1 MPNQISSAVDKTLL
15 ERITADNDFIKYY
28 ISNVEFA
35 NKIIETNS
43 GNLFQ
48 KFLQKTITTE
58 EEVLFL
64 KQLNLNSKKE
74 FNDIAANLR
83 TQVIA
88 FATKFPELR
97 KLSEKEQKELLVN
110 AFKNLSTD
118 NSISI
123 KFVKA
128 RYITPEQCFWTWM
141 ACNSACFIACSGTEG
156 NQCYWE
162 CSAYCAALYGFCW
175 AISE

>member
-1 MPNQISSAVDKTLL
+1 MPNRINSTVDKTLL

-74 FNDIAANLR
+74 FNDIA
-83 TQVIA
+83 V
-88 FATKFPELR
+88 
-97 KLSEKEQKELLVN
+97 
-110 AFKNLSTD
+110 NLSTD

-141 ACNSACFIACSGTEG
+141 ACNTACFIACSGTEG

-175 AISE
+175 AISQ

>member
-1 MPNQISSAVDKTLL
+1 MPNRISSAVDKTLL

-64 KQLNLNSKKE
+64 KQLNLNSKK
-74 FNDIAANLR
+74 NLMIL
-83 TQVIA
+83 Q
-88 FATKFPELR
+88 
-97 KLSEKEQKELLVN
+97 
-110 AFKNLSTD
+110 
-118 NSISI
+118 
-123 KFVKA
+123 
-128 RYITPEQCFWTWM
+128 
-141 ACNSACFIACSGTEG
+141 
-156 NQCYWE
+156 
-162 CSAYCAALYGFCW
+162 
-175 AISE
+175 

>member
-1 MPNQISSAVDKTLL
+1 MPNRINSTVDKTLL

-74 FNDIAANLR
+74 FNDIA
-83 TQVIA
+83 V
-88 FATKFPELR
+88 
-97 KLSEKEQKELLVN
+97 
-110 AFKNLSTD
+110 NLSTD

-141 ACNSACFIACSGTEG
+141 ACNTACFIACSGTEG